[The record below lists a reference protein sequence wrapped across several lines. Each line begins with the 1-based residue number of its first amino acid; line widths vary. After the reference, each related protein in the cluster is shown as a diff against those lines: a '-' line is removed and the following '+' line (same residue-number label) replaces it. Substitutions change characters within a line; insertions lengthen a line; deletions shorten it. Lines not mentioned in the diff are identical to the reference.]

1 MSCIVLPMSKPK
13 RRPQAPKIRNESYMR
28 GMQDIRFGNAA
39 GPHKSKKSY
48 NRKPKHRNQ
57 EW

>member
-1 MSCIVLPMSKPK
+1 MSKPK